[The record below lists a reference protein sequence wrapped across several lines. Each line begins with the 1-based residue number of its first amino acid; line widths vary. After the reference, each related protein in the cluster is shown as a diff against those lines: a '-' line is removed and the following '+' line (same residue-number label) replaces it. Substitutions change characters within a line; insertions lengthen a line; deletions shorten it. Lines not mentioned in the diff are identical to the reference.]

1 MATIQVYDKVSDQ
14 TYSVTV
20 NINHAVVAGE
30 SQGRYAFYVTLSTT
44 ATNPEG
50 GTIPQRVMT
59 DAVMAGAVSTMI
71 RSQVADIL
79 AEISGVGGYEMSSSQ
94 SSLSSNTISTS
105 SLSSFTISSSQSS
118 LSTTTIGLSTSSMT
132 KSSQSTHALPSSVSS
147 SISPD

>member
-105 SLSSFTISSSQSS
+105 SLTISSSQSS

>member
-105 SLSSFTISSSQSS
+105 SLTISSSQSS
-118 LSTTTIGLSTSSMT
+118 LSTSTIGLSTSSMT

>member
-94 SSLSSNTISTS
+94 SSLSTS
-105 SLSSFTISSSQSS
+105 
-118 LSTTTIGLSTSSMT
+118 TIGLSTSSMT

>member
-105 SLSSFTISSSQSS
+105 SFTISSSQSS